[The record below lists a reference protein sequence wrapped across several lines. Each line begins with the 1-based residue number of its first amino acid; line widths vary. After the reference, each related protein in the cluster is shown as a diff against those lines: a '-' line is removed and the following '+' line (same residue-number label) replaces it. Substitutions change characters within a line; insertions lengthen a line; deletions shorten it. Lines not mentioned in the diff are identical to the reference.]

1 MLIQMLIGMG
11 FMMHDELYQNN
22 LVMNSPS
29 RVLVPVSRHAEPEP
43 AVLGPLVN
51 HRTACLNIK
60 TKYFT
65 NEQMQ

>member
-1 MLIQMLIGMG
+1 MGMG

-29 RVLVPVSRHAEPEP
+29 CVLVPVSGHAEPKP
-43 AVLGPLVN
+43 PVLGPLVN
-51 HRTACLNIK
+51 HRTVCINIE

-65 NEQMQ
+65 NE

>member
-1 MLIQMLIGMG
+1 
-11 FMMHDELYQNN
+11 MMHDELYQNN
-22 LVMNSPS
+22 HVMNSPS
-29 RVLVPVSRHAEPEP
+29 SVLVPVGCHAEPEP

-51 HRTACLNIK
+51 HRTACVNVK